1 MSMNAL
7 IVASLLFLASSALLF
22 NLVMRRRVAMR
33 HVVGRLGGDGSAS
46 ALEALSSNA
55 MLSNSKFFDKEAI
68 GFLNQLG
75 WRSARHRTRF
85 FAIQLAVPIVLT
97 CIAFVVQ
104 LMTRPSEFG
113 SGMFWVVLLSVFAIG
128 YLIPKRYIAKAAKN
142 RREQLSVEVST
153 MIPLLR
159 MLFEVGMTV
168 EQALRILMNGGE
180 KILPELSRELMYI
193 LQRVDAG
200 LELGLELRESAFL
213 LQVDDLTDAFSIL
226 EQLIHQGGGGMSSL
240 LSLKELLD
248 ERRMTALQ
256 EKVSKMSAK
265 MSIVMMLFLFPALL
279 IILAGPGFL
288 AIIQALG
295 DML

>member
-1 MSMNAL
+1 MNAL
-7 IVASLLFLASSALLF
+7 IVASLLLLASAVLLLS
-22 NLVMRRRVAMR
+22 LVVRRHMAMR
-33 HVVGRLGGDGSAS
+33 HVVQRLGGDGSIS
-46 ALEALSSNA
+46 ALEALSNTA
-55 MLSNSKFFDKEAI
+55 VLSNSKFFDNEAI

-85 FAIQLAVPIVLT
+85 LAIQLAVPILLT
-97 CIAFVVQ
+97 GLAAVVQ
-104 LMTRPSEFG
+104 TWMGGDSAESG
-113 SGMFWVVLLSVFAIG
+113 SNLFWIVLLFAFGIG
-128 YLIPKRYIAKAAKN
+128 YLIPKRYIAKAAKK
-142 RREQLSVEVST
+142 RQEQLSIEVST

-168 EQALRILMNGGE
+168 EQALRVLMQGGE
-180 KILPELSRELMYI
+180 EILPELTRELTYI

-200 LELGLELRESAFL
+200 LELGAELRESAFL
-213 LQVDDLTDAFSIL
+213 LQVEDLTDVFTIL

-248 ERRMTALQ
+248 ERRMTSLQ

>member
-1 MSMNAL
+1 MNAL
-7 IVASLLFLASSALLF
+7 IVASLLLLASALLLLS
-22 NLVMRRRVAMR
+22 LVLRRHMAMR
-33 HVVGRLGGDGSAS
+33 QIVQRLGGDGSISTLDALTNS
-46 ALEALSSNA
+46 AV
-55 MLSNSKFFDKEAI
+55 LSNSKFLDNEAI

-85 FAIQLAVPIVLT
+85 LAVQLAVPILLT
-97 CIAFVVQ
+97 VFVAFFQTWVAEP
-104 LMTRPSEFG
+104 TESD
-113 SGMFWVVLLSVFAIG
+113 SNIFWIVLLFVFGIG

-142 RREQLSVEVST
+142 RQDKLSVEVST

-168 EQALRILMNGGE
+168 EQALRVLMQGGE
-180 KILPELSRELMYI
+180 KILPELTRELKYI
-193 LQRVDAG
+193 LQRVDVG
-200 LELGLELRESAFL
+200 LELGAELRESAFL
-213 LQVDDLTDAFSIL
+213 LQVDDLTDAFTIL

-265 MSIVMMLFLFPALL
+265 MSIVMMVFLFPALL

-295 DML
+295 DMG

>member
-1 MSMNAL
+1 MNAL
-7 IVASLLFLASSALLF
+7 IVASLLLLASAVLLLS
-22 NLVMRRRVAMR
+22 LVIRRHMAMR
-33 HVVGRLGGDGSAS
+33 HIVERLGGDGSIS
-46 ALEALSSNA
+46 ALETLTNSAV
-55 MLSNSKFFDKEAI
+55 LSNSKFFDNEAI

-85 FAIQLAVPIVLT
+85 LAIQLAVPILLTVL
-97 CIAFVVQ
+97 AAVVQ
-104 LMTRPSEFG
+104 TWMGDSAESG
-113 SGMFWVVLLSVFAIG
+113 SNMFWIVLLFVFGIG
-128 YLIPKRYIAKAAKN
+128 YLIPKRYISKAAKN
-142 RREQLSVEVST
+142 RQEQLSIEVST

-168 EQALRILMNGGE
+168 EQALRVLMQGGK
-180 KILPELSRELMYI
+180 KILPELTRELTYI

-200 LELGLELRESAFL
+200 LELGAELRESAFL
-213 LQVDDLTDAFSIL
+213 LQVEDLTDVFTIL

-248 ERRMTALQ
+248 ERRITALQ

-279 IILAGPGFL
+279 IVLAGPGFL

-295 DML
+295 DMG

>member
-1 MSMNAL
+1 MNAL
-7 IVASLLFLASSALLF
+7 IVASLLFLISAVLLF
-22 NLVMRRRVAMR
+22 SLVIRRQMAMR
-33 HVVGRLGGDGSAS
+33 SVIGRLGGAGSVS
-46 ALEALSSNA
+46 ALDTLSSSTL
-55 MLSNSKFFDKEAI
+55 LSNSKLIDNEAV

-75 WRSARHRTRF
+75 WRTARHRTLF
-85 FAIQLAVPIVLT
+85 FIIQFAVPILLT
-97 CIAFVVQ
+97 VFAAVIQGWTSDSAE
-104 LMTRPSEFG
+104 SG
-113 SGMFWVVLLSVFAIG
+113 SKVFWIVLLFVFGIG

-142 RREQLSVEVST
+142 RQEQLSIEVST

-168 EQALRILMNGGE
+168 EQALRVLMQGGE
-180 KILPELSRELMYI
+180 KILPELTRELKYI

-200 LELGLELRESAFL
+200 LELGSELRESAFL
-213 LQVDDLTDAFSIL
+213 LQVDDLTDAFTIL

-248 ERRMTALQ
+248 ERRMTSLQ

-265 MSIVMMLFLFPALL
+265 MSIVMMVFLFPALL
-279 IILAGPGFL
+279 IVLAGPGFI

-295 DML
+295 DMG